1 LESIV
6 SGGKPMK
13 TFLALLSMA
22 TTAVTR
28 KPKPAEG
35 LSAKVDAVD
44 ALTATLGAV
53 VIDVEDLPCVLQTR

>member
-1 LESIV
+1 
-6 SGGKPMK
+6 MK

-44 ALTATLGAV
+44 ALTATLGTV